1 MTAKTAT
8 LKSYKDPFLQ
18 FIYNLQDEICKALV
32 SEDPDCM
39 ITEDVWE
46 RPEGGGGRS
55 RAIGKGSVFENGGVN
70 ISTVHGQLPSS
81 MMQYLETQHRN
92 FFACGI
98 SLIIHPLNPFVPT
111 VHANYRYFELYDA
124 DGLLIDQW
132 FGGGSDITPY
142 YLYKDDVA
150 YFHKTNFEVC
160 NRFDAI
166 LYPRFKKNCDEYFF
180 NHHRGEARGAGGL
193 FFDRLRGDES
203 RDAEFW
209 YAFVTSCGQAFV
221 DSYLPIV
228 RKRKSEP
235 YTDQHKYLAGDPPGQ
250 VCGIQPDP
258 RQGYPLRT
266 ENQRPCGIDTDEPA
280 GQGKVGI
287 QLPAGTRQPGSGAA
301 GNSENPGK
309 LDLKMNGTA
318 IFSARTFLPLY
329 R

>member
-228 RKRKSEP
+228 RKRKSES
-235 YTDQHKYLAGDPPGQ
+235 YTDQHKFWQEIRRGRYVEFNLIHDKGTLFGLKTNGR
-250 VCGIQPDP
+250 VESI
-258 RQGYPLRT
+258 LMS
-266 ENQRPCGIDTDEPA
+266 
-280 GQGKVGI
+280 
-287 QLPAGTRQPGSGAA
+287 LPARVRWEYNYQPEPGSPEA
-301 GNSENPGK
+301 E
-309 LDLKMNGTA
+309 LLEILKTPVNW
-318 IFSARTFLPLY
+318 I
-329 R
+329 